1 MLSSYW
7 RRQRTDRTISV
18 LTSIAAMIRSG
29 TPITGTVNSQSG
41 NPRAAISP
49 NHTAGCLQKGLPA
62 VPKPIG
68 THELLMVG
76 WIAMKLQYF
85 K

>member
-1 MLSSYW
+1 MLNSYW

-41 NPRAAISP
+41 NPGAAISATTQLAAFRKRCRRCQ
-49 NHTAGCLQKGLPA
+49 NQLARTSSSWS
-62 VPKPIG
+62 
-68 THELLMVG
+68 VG
-76 WIAMKLQYF
+76 
-85 K
+85 